1 MIDIKKKAKD
11 RLDKGVHVSISVD
24 IRKVENVLKN
34 IWNKLF
40 KRRKK

>member
-1 MIDIKKKAKD
+1 MSIKKDIKN
-11 RLDKGVHVSISVD
+11 RINKGVKVNISVD

>member
-1 MIDIKKKAKD
+1 MTIKKDIKNK
-11 RLDKGVHVSISVD
+11 LDKGVKVSISVD